1 MQERIRHTNWSV
13 KRSSCCYCTQNLC
26 YSAAYTG
33 VVCALLY
40 LPFELDRLRSYLCVS
55 TEVNGRSDRE
65 TRENSIYIHTCSK
78 SQHLSSLPINFKSN
92 QSAKGLVIYH
102 STWEQI
108 NKAVEILWKL
118 IMHQIISRLS
128 TKSFKVF
135 PLGIDWS
142 FITSICKWRY
152 SKENTKSLLSQLL
165 LELLLPHKILR
176 PWKMKGLKCTL
187 HREYYCLFWGVW
199 VNWLNIINLKCV
211 LAASSVLD
219 WSRQQ
224 ATKSNNECHRIP
236 QPNFNTSY
244 FCIHP
249 CFVNFSYQKRP
260 LVPVIF

>member
-92 QSAKGLVIYH
+92 QTAKGLVIYH

-199 VNWLNIINLKCV
+199 GQLIKYNKLEVCIGCQFGVGLV
-211 LAASSVLD
+211 
-219 WSRQQ
+219 Q
-224 ATKSNNECHRIP
+224 TTSNKIKQWMP
-236 QPNFNTSY
+236 QDSTT
-244 FCIHP
+244 
-249 CFVNFSYQKRP
+249 
-260 LVPVIF
+260 